1 MNGALGI
8 LVCIGVCL
16 LMFGLF
22 EVICVILI
30 ILFRKKDKREILQD
44 DLDQVAW
51 LEKYYNKKGE
61 CV

>member
-8 LVCIGVCL
+8 LACIGVCL

-44 DLDQVAW
+44 DLDQVTW
-51 LEKYYNKKGE
+51 LEKHYNKKGE